1 VAKQVRVLIADDHP
15 LTRDGIKSALAGDDG
30 LEVVA
35 EATNGEEAVKL
46 AEQNQPDV
54 VLMDMRMPG
63 LSGIQATREITR
75 ANPGI
80 RVLILTVEDAQ
91 ARVGDAIQ
99 AGAAGYLLKD
109 VDAAALARAVRL
121 AAEGCAVIHPDLT
134 RQFVD
139 ELRQLSTGER
149 TVTALSAREVEVL
162 QMISNGSTNRE
173 VAGALAISPQTVK
186 TYLERIFTKLGVS
199 DRTRAVAVALKLGI
213 LE

>member
-1 VAKQVRVLIADDHP
+1 VLIADDHP
-15 LTRDGIKSALAGDDG
+15 LTRDGIRSALASDDG

-46 AEQNQPDV
+46 AELNRPDV
-54 VLMDMRMPG
+54 ILMDMRMPG
-63 LSGIQATREITR
+63 LGGIQATREITR
-75 ANPGI
+75 TNPAT
-80 RVLILTVEDAQ
+80 RVIILTVEDAQ

-109 VDAAALARAVRL
+109 VDAPALARAVRL

-149 TVTALSAREVEVL
+149 SATALSAREVEVL
-162 QMISNGSTNRE
+162 QMIAYGSTNRE
-173 VAGALAISPQTVK
+173 VAEKLSISPQTVK

>member
-1 VAKQVRVLIADDHP
+1 VANQVRILIADDHP

-30 LEVVA
+30 LVVVA

-46 AEQNQPDV
+46 AEINQPDV
-54 VLMDMRMPG
+54 ILMDMRMPG
-63 LSGIQATREITR
+63 LSGIQATREIIR
-75 ANPGI
+75 SNPGI

-91 ARVGDAIQ
+91 ARVGDAMQ

-109 VDAAALARAVRL
+109 VDAPALARAVRL

-139 ELRQLSTGER
+139 ELRQLSSGER
-149 TVTALSAREVEVL
+149 SGTSLSGREVEVL
-162 QMISNGSTNRE
+162 QMIAYGSTNRE
-173 VAGALAISPQTVK
+173 VAEALRISPQTVK